1 MARDVDWDRVLEHMQ
16 RTGDGSRATARALGL
31 PEGTVL
37 AGLPRERVRRA
48 LAAGT
53 CPTCGQPVQALDG
66 GDRGPA
72 D

>member
-1 MARDVDWDRVLEHMQ
+1 MGRDVDWDAVLAHIE
-16 RTGDGSRATARALGL
+16 RTGDGPRAAARALGL

-37 AGLPRERVRRA
+37 AGLPRERARRA

-53 CPTCGQPVQALDG
+53 CPTCGQPVQRAEG